1 MLQAHMPT
9 KFKTL
14 GSGAP
19 LVAGDN
25 NQVIICDAAE
35 RAKLVALRR
44 EALEA
49 MNDLILQRRVLRCK
63 RRWVAALGLPDEIA
77 SAKLLSN

>member
-1 MLQAHMPT
+1 MGAQHSNCEKPLKSKQESQDRPVL
-9 KFKTL
+9 K
-14 GSGAP
+14 AP

-49 MNDLILQRRVLRCK
+49 MNPKQIED
-63 RRWVAALGLPDEIA
+63 ASNDAGSDSGNSSALVQ
-77 SAKLLSN
+77 